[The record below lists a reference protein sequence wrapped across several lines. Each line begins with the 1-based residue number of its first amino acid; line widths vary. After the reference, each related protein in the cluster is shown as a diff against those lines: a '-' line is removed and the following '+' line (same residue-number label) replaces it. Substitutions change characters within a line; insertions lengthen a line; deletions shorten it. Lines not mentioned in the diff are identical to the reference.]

1 MKRSEMQRQLVD
13 LAHNLDTKITALQSN
28 DDHSVSKQVVIDEL
42 ADMAIL
48 LRNTMA
54 HLDDIELDEPL

>member
-28 DDHSVSKQVVIDEL
+28 DDRSVSKQVVIDEL

-54 HLDDIELDEPL
+54 HLYDIELDEPL

>member
-28 DDHSVSKQVVIDEL
+28 DDRSVSKQVVIDEL